1 MLRGLGVILNL
12 GIVGYLGY
20 LASAC
25 MDAEQIS
32 GINAAQNPLMLSF
45 VAVVA
50 LFIVLNH

>member
-20 LASAC
+20 MASAC
-25 MDAEQIS
+25 QDMEQIS
-32 GINAAQNPLMLSF
+32 GVNAAQNPLILSF

-50 LFIVLNH
+50 LFIILTH